1 MLSTINR
8 PMAGA
13 AVTLNRGHAG
23 HPDDGKVPYPRRAAT
38 GATDEPH
45 GQNGGQSGAGQRTY
59 TGGEQTL
66 DRERVDSGRGQD
78 RTLSPNPPK
87 GCVGAGYAR
96 EEKRG

>member
-38 GATDEPH
+38 GAADEPH

-66 DRERVDSGRGQD
+66 DGERVDSGRGQD
-78 RTLSPNPPK
+78 RTL
-87 GCVGAGYAR
+87 
-96 EEKRG
+96 RGKAPVECAIDGWS